1 MRGSEWS
8 VWLFI
13 YQGAFVIIRKSF
25 DCYRCITDVFDLLAQ
40 PQSMMPYVHM
50 GFSTVLYIISLFSSE
65 RGKFFPISQF
75 ISLVLRSSCFFFLVM
90 CSLHVNLLSRCSPRY
105 FTVEPWGMVVWLMLI
120 DGHCSLEDEDTTYPR
135 PFRMSPTPQGATPI
149 RTIILKSNV
158 VLIILI
164 WVFFCLEFPK

>member
-50 GFSTVLYIISLFSSE
+50 GFSTVLYISSVFSNE
-65 RGKFFPISQF
+65 KGEFFPISQF
-75 ISLVLRSSCFFFLVM
+75 ISFRYENRFAKLRLQK
-90 CSLHVNLLSRCSPRY
+90 
-105 FTVEPWGMVVWLMLI
+105 I
-120 DGHCSLEDEDTTYPR
+120 R
-135 PFRMSPTPQGATPI
+135 PYLGYKI
-149 RTIILKSNV
+149 GC
-158 VLIILI
+158 
-164 WVFFCLEFPK
+164 CLRQVS